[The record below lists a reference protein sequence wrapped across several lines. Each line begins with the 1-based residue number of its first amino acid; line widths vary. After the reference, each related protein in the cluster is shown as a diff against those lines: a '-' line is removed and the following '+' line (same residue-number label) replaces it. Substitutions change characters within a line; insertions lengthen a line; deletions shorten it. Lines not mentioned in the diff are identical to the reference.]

1 MEKSKNLCAKIPGS
15 LYIRAGEEK
24 EQMGLNFNEYVEKIL
39 REHFEGG
46 TAMAEGKRTLAF
58 EVSEELFTRIKRHLK
73 RTGQTQKAF
82 VLGLIEKALQ
92 DAEKEETREDS
103 RECVQEGEQEES
115 EVK

>member
-1 MEKSKNLCAKIPGS
+1 MEKSKNLCAKIPES
-15 LYIRAGEEK
+15 LYIKAGEEK
-24 EQMGLNFNEYVEKIL
+24 DQMGLNFNEYVERIL

-92 DAEKEETREDS
+92 DAGEEETREGS
-103 RECVQEGEQEES
+103 QELIQEEQGES
-115 EVK
+115 VA